1 MSPVP
6 AAAVLASLAAVALIA
21 DRAWV
26 VALLAAALLALCLKA
41 PRGRRKLY
49 LAGTLASTLSVFLLS
64 PLVLAASPDA
74 GPPQKQ
80 VDEPAGDPRLHG
92 CRLP

>member
-26 VALLAAALLALCLKA
+26 VATITAALLLLCLKA
-41 PRGRRKLY
+41 PRGRR
-49 LAGTLASTLSVFLLS
+49 
-64 PLVLAASPDA
+64 
-74 GPPQKQ
+74 
-80 VDEPAGDPRLHG
+80 
-92 CRLP
+92 